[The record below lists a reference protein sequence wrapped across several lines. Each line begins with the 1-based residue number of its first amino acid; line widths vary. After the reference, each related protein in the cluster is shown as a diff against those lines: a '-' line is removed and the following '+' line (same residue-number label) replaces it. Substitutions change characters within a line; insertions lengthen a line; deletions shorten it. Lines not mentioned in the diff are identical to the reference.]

1 MTLPTITA
9 IGNLT
14 SDGELRFT
22 AAGKAIYTNSVAVNR
37 SRKNETGG
45 WDTTA
50 TVYLTIKLWEADAET
65 AAEYLRKGDRVVVT
79 GELLVDEWEGKD
91 GSKRQTLVV
100 DRATIAKCLPRQ
112 PKPQG
117 FGTQGPAQAPQQ
129 ATWDNLPASAPF

>member
-112 PKPQG
+112 PRPQG
-117 FGTQGPAQAPQQ
+117 FTPQQ
-129 ATWDNLPASAPF
+129 QPTQQAWATDDTPPF

>member
-1 MTLPTITA
+1 MTLPTVTA
-9 IGNLT
+9 TGNLT
-14 SDGELRFT
+14 ADPDLRFT
-22 AAGKAIYTNSVAVNR
+22 AAGKAVATVSIATNR

-65 AAEYLRKGDRVVVT
+65 AAEHLRKGDRVLVM
-79 GELLVDEWEGKD
+79 GELVVDEWEGKD

-112 PKPQG
+112 PRPQG
-117 FGTQGPAQAPQQ
+117 FTPQQ
-129 ATWDNLPASAPF
+129 QPTQQAWATDDTPPF